1 MDEDLSKWQQMYLN
15 NPLIQRVV
23 ELWGEFLTL
32 SDDELATSTGDW
44 LRDTLAKTY
53 LDSHAIESGAF
64 PTENAYQFCFYI
76 PDLQCVMIVR
86 VIAACGKDAMKQ
98 GLSVGAIFG
107 GQLCS
112 VQVPAN
118 A

>member
-1 MDEDLSKWQQMYLN
+1 MYLN
-15 NPLIQRVV
+15 NPLIQRVA
-23 ELWGEFLTL
+23 ELWSEFLTL

-53 LDSHAIESGAF
+53 LDSHAIESGTF

-98 GLSVGAIFG
+98 GLSVGTIFG

-112 VQVPAN
+112 VHVPSN
-118 A
+118 M